1 MVVGNLDYNSNINP
15 QYNTLAI
22 YESIQSA
29 IKSFIDRFISVSP
42 LLRPHLKLPTTSSS
56 LSALKFA
63 QSKNAKGISV
73 SFSFAASPA
82 WVSSQQSVLSGPLAF
97 LSLSSLDLNGKR
109 LNTSVFAQL
118 ADPDPLYL
126 CPIYFYVKSFILQS
140 TLLANRSL
148 SGFC

>member
-1 MVVGNLDYNSNINP
+1 MVVGNLDYDSNINP
-15 QYNTLAI
+15 QYNTIAI

-42 LLRPHLKLPTTSSS
+42 FPHPHPQLPTTSSS

-63 QSKNAKGISV
+63 QSKNAKGISI

-82 WVSSQQSVLSGPLAF
+82 WVSSQQTVLSG
-97 LSLSSLDLNGKR
+97 SLPPSPSPLDLNGKR
-109 LNTSVFAQL
+109 LNTNVFSQL

-140 TLLANRSL
+140 TLLANRSPSRL
-148 SGFC
+148 D